1 MGEGV
6 MLEFPPIQPYSY
18 PLPND
23 PDPSD
28 WFQLLMAHY
37 CGLNCVTERYV
48 LVLTSMALN
57 VT

>member
-1 MGEGV
+1 MS
-6 MLEFPPIQPYSY
+6 EFPPIQPYSY

-37 CGLNCVTERYV
+37 CGLNCVTERC
-48 LVLTSMALN
+48 LSPNLQDLECTLS
-57 VT
+57 